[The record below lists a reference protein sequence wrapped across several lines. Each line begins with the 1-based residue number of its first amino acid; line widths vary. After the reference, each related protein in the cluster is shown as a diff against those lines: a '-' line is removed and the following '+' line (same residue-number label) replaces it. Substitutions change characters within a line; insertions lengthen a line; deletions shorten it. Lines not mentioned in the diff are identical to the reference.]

1 MSGGGDGPGEHAA
14 PFLQL
19 ALGVEA
25 GDAASEDA
33 LARALEPRVLFLL
46 GARLRDREAARE
58 LANQV
63 LMATIQ
69 ALRARRVRE
78 KEKLG
83 AYVAATARNMA
94 NGHLRQKMAQPRI
107 EPLQPAMAL
116 VDAVG
121 EREAAERVRQA
132 SEEIARLDPIDQ
144 RILRAALGEG
154 RNSKEIAESL
164 DLSHDVVRAR
174 KSRALRAIAE
184 RLRSVSQ
191 KPVPPTLEQ

>member
-1 MSGGGDGPGEHAA
+1 MSERDGPGEHAA
-14 PFLQL
+14 PLFQL

-33 LARALEPRVLFLL
+33 LARALEPRVRFLL

-58 LANQV
+58 LTNQV

-83 AYVAATARNMA
+83 AYVAATARNLA
-94 NGHLRQKMAQPRI
+94 NGHLREKLAQPRI
-107 EPLQPAMAL
+107 EPLEPAMAL
-116 VDAVG
+116 QDAVA
-121 EREAAERVRQA
+121 EREAAERIRQA
-132 SEEIARLDPIDQ
+132 GEEIARLEPVDQ

-154 RNSKEIAESL
+154 RNSKEIATAL
-164 DLSHDVVRAR
+164 ALSHDVVRAR

-191 KPVPPTLEQ
+191 KPPPTTHE